1 MFFAYVVRS
10 ISTGYLY
17 KGHCEN
23 LEERLKQHNSRM
35 TESIRKYIP
44 FEMVYFESFE
54 TRGEA
59 IVREKYFKSAAG
71 RRFLKS
77 KLDGKVS

>member
-1 MFFAYVVRS
+1 MFFAYVIRS

-44 FEMVYFESFE
+44 FEMVYFEAFE
-54 TRGEA
+54 TREEA
-59 IVREKYFKSAAG
+59 IVREKYFKSATG
-71 RRFLKS
+71 RRFLK
-77 KLDGKVS
+77 LKVT

>member
-1 MFFAYVVRS
+1 
-10 ISTGYLY
+10 
-17 KGHCEN
+17 
-23 LEERLKQHNSRM
+23 M

>member
-17 KGHCEN
+17 IEN

-44 FEMVYFESFE
+44 FEMVYFEAFE
-54 TRGEA
+54 TREEA

-71 RRFLKS
+71 RRFLK
-77 KLDGKVS
+77 LKVT

>member
-17 KGHCEN
+17 KGHSQN
-23 LEERLKQHNSRM
+23 LEERLRQHNSGM
-35 TESIRKYIP
+35 TESIKKYAP
-44 FEMVYFESFE
+44 FELVYFEAFE
-54 TRGEA
+54 TREKA
-59 IVREKYFKSAAG
+59 IIREKYFKGAAG

-77 KLDGKVS
+77 KIT

>member
-1 MFFAYVVRS
+1 MFFAYVIRS

-17 KGHCEN
+17 IEN

-44 FEMVYFESFE
+44 FEMVYFEAFE
-54 TRGEA
+54 TREEA

-71 RRFLKS
+71 RRFLK
-77 KLDGKVS
+77 LKVT